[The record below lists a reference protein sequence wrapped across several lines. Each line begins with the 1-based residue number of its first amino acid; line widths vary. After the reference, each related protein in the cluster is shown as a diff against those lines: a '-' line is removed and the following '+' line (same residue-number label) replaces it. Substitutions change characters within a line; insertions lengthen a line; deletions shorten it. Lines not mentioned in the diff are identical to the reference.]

1 MLGARSF
8 AASASRCLP
17 ADNRAAQATVP
28 SAADG
33 HMKRPRSSFFVNSKA
48 PWPSCQ
54 MTFQATAT
62 TAEDEQMP
70 AHRIA
75 LQRLLH
81 HQRQTGK
88 SLCACPYGRSPTRPS
103 HQQESGSS
111 PTQHTIENAAKR
123 LRVYVAIHT
132 ETPTAVQLN
141 HHIATLPA
149 GLRFGRRFR
158 GGGLD
163 CRRGLRHDHGHQRAR
178 RLEPRLFDLAK
189 LFAPP
194 KELADVDG
202 GRTGNLGQNR
212 NGLKAGCDE
221 PLFVLARPAPT
232 ALYGR
237 DDLNWTLGHRTT
249 PSVW

>member
-1 MLGARSF
+1 
-8 AASASRCLP
+8 
-17 ADNRAAQATVP
+17 
-28 SAADG
+28 
-33 HMKRPRSSFFVNSKA
+33 MKRPRSSFFVDRQA

-62 TAEDEQMP
+62 TAEDEQMA

-88 SLCACPYGRSPTRPS
+88 SLCARPYGRSPTRPS

-123 LRVYVAIHT
+123 LRVNVAIHT

-163 CRRGLRHDHGHQRAR
+163 CRRGTITGINVLADSSLGSSIWQSSLRHQKSWLTWMAAARAISDRTAPGSRQAATSRSLSSRDQRR
-178 RLEPRLFDLAK
+178 RRSM
-189 LFAPP
+189 
-194 KELADVDG
+194 DVM
-202 GRTGNLGQNR
+202 T
-212 NGLKAGCDE
+212 
-221 PLFVLARPAPT
+221 
-232 ALYGR
+232 
-237 DDLNWTLGHRTT
+237 
-249 PSVW
+249 